1 MKISKDKDSRLMK
14 HCKPSYTSQAT
25 LSIESYLHSLQ
36 TSHTLLWVRQNTM
49 WVCLNRTL
57 HKSISADIS
66 RNFYFTLPIS
76 PSPQKWQEVARP
88 PLEVFLVCF
97 FPWSHYKRW
106 LARNG
111 RAHQYHPVLPTVCWV
126 IFIFI
131 LNIMCPL
138 TYVCFRETS
147 LHVFALAKHHLT

>member
-1 MKISKDKDSRLMK
+1 MPHPQGMKISKDKDSRLMK

-66 RNFYFTLPIS
+66 RNFYFALPIGLS
-76 PSPQKWQEVARP
+76 SQKQQEAARTPPEGFFGAFLSMKSQQMMTSKEWQGLSIPSA
-88 PLEVFLVCF
+88 L
-97 FPWSHYKRW
+97 S
-106 LARNG
+106 
-111 RAHQYHPVLPTVCWV
+111 TICWV
-126 IFIFI
+126 IFIL
-131 LNIMCPL
+131 LNIMYPFTCL
-138 TYVCFRETS
+138 
-147 LHVFALAKHHLT
+147 L